1 MSEQILGNDVAGHPQ
16 NGTPDFADLWRIFR
30 LMSEFVEGFEMMA
43 PVGPAVSIFGSARSR
58 PDDPSYEAARRTA
71 ELLGNAGFGIIT
83 GGGPGI
89 MEAANLGATDAG
101 VTSVGLN
108 ISLPQEQQANRYQT
122 ISVDFHYFY
131 VRKVMFVKYS
141 SAFVCF
147 PGGFGT
153 LDEFFETITLI
164 QTMKTAVAPVVLYS
178 SAHWGGLISWM
189 KEHVRS
195 TFTDAQDLD
204 IFRVVD
210 TPEQA
215 AEVVIQGVIRPW
227 WSPPDKKLAALA
239 ARAAARGLTRGPT
252 ANFAISTEG
261 TRYGVRPRPSKK
273 RVAKPAKRPT
283 Q

>member
-122 ISVDFHYFY
+122 VSVDFHYFY

-210 TPEQA
+210 TPEEA

-239 ARAAARGLTRGPT
+239 ARAAARGLTRAPT